1 MSFKVK
7 LVSTKKI
14 ELPDG
19 EVIEVREPSC
29 DEFLDFHDKV
39 KEADGNVKAQLAVSK
54 ELLEGLGFPGDL
66 LSKMSIAGMSELIEY
81 IADQKKS

>member
-7 LVSTKKI
+7 LVGTKKI

-19 EVIEVREPSC
+19 EIIDVREPSC
-29 DEFLDFHDKV
+29 DEFLDFHEKI
-39 KEADGNVKAQLAVSK
+39 KEAEGDVKGQLAASK
-54 ELLEGLGFPGDL
+54 ALLEELGFPGEYL
-66 LSKMSIAGMSELIEY
+66 KRMSVAGMSELIEF